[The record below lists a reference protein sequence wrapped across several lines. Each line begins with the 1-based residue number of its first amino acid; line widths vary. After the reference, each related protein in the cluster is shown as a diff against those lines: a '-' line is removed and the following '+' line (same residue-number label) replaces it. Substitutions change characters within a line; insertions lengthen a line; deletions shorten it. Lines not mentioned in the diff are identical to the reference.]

1 MPDTL
6 ELSLGQA
13 LDLAMRRSP
22 ARAEV
27 SASKLESGVK
37 LGQGIN
43 ALLPSPSGSLAWGN
57 TRSQVIPSSDS
68 TVSINGWTG
77 SLTVSQ
83 VIFDPRVFA
92 GVVTSFIN
100 AGYYTT
106 DAQDKQAELIYDVTD
121 SYLSLLGTRL
131 LRDATKSA
139 LDRADDNLKLNQEKE
154 RLGAASHIDVMR
166 SEVFKSQAEIQLL
179 TTDNAL
185 VSANATFLATAGIS
199 QDVVVKPT
207 EQLDQPSGFAIS
219 NDDSL
224 VAEIER
230 RNPGAQL
237 AAKAGAIATVNTV
250 GTVGQI
256 LPSVSAFW
264 NSSYQ
269 DPSFP
274 GSPRTW
280 NDKDLV
286 TTGIRVSFP
295 LLDPKSFALDIADAV
310 AGSRRTRA
318 AAVRARYQ
326 IRAAATTAVLG
337 YQKARQSYDYA
348 KRNLDLNQEL
358 YRLATE
364 QQRLGAISLIDFFSV
379 ETALAQA
386 QATYVSAL
394 TDTYVQ
400 AAQIAYLLGR
410 TRLPGR

>member
-1 MPDTL
+1 
-6 ELSLGQA
+6 
-13 LDLAMRRSP
+13 MRRSP

-27 SASKLESGVK
+27 SASKLTSGVK

-43 ALLPSPSGSLAWGN
+43 ALLPSPSGSLAWGK
-57 TRSQVIPSSDS
+57 TRTQILPTSDS
-68 TVSINGWTG
+68 TLTSEGWTG

-83 VIFDPRVFA
+83 VIFDPRVYA
-92 GVVTSFIN
+92 AVVTSFIN

-106 DAQDKQAELIYDVTD
+106 DAQDKQAKLIYDVTD
-121 SYLSLLGTRL
+121 SYLSLLGARL
-131 LRDATKSA
+131 LRDATRSA

-166 SEVFKSQAEIQLL
+166 SQVFRSQAEIQLL
-179 TTDNAL
+179 TTENAL
-185 VSANATFLATAGIS
+185 VSANAGFLATAGIS

-207 EQLDQPSGFAIS
+207 EQLTQPSGFAIS
-219 NDDSL
+219 NNDSL

-237 AAKAGAIATVNTV
+237 AAKAGGIATVNTIA
-250 GTVGQI
+250 TVGQV
-256 LPSVSAFW
+256 LPSVSAYW
-264 NSSYQ
+264 RSTYEDSSL
-269 DPSFP
+269 
-274 GSPRTW
+274 PRSVRNW
-280 NDKDLV
+280 DDKDQI
-286 TTGIRVSFP
+286 TTGIGLTFP
-295 LLDPKSFALDIADAV
+295 LLDLKSFVLDIADAV

-318 AAVRARYQ
+318 AAARARYQ

-337 YQKARQSYDYA
+337 YEKARQSYDYA
-348 KRNLDLNQEL
+348 KRNLELNQEL
-358 YRLATE
+358 YRLAQE

-379 ETALAQA
+379 ETNLAQA

-410 TRLPGR
+410 TRPPER